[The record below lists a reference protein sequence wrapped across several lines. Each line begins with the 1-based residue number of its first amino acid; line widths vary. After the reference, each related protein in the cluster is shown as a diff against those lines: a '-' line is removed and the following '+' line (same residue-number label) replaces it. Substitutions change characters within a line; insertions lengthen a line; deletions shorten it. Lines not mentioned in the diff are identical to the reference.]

1 MEGQI
6 EAAALPHGMKR
17 HNEPVLLTEGGR
29 GDGVGEAVVGVE
41 GFLTRKDFV
50 RRKDRRKDRLRK
62 DRKRLAAVLLLDGVL
77 SGVPIVLGVSG
88 SAG

>member
-62 DRKRLAAVLLLDGVL
+62 DRKRLAAVLLDGVL